1 MRHRCRLVRDMNNDV
16 LTDEMVWAIMTYASM
31 ARYRD
36 VEYLS
41 NIIATEKRM
50 PIPEMLSMLFE
61 EDYSAT
67 QR

>member
-1 MRHRCRLVRDMNNDV
+1 MRRRCRLVRDMNDDV

-61 EDYSAT
+61 EDYSV

>member
-1 MRHRCRLVRDMNNDV
+1 MNDDV

-41 NIIATEKRM
+41 NIIAKEKRM
-50 PIPEMLSMLFE
+50 PIPEMISMLFE
-61 EDYSAT
+61 EDYSV

>member
-1 MRHRCRLVRDMNNDV
+1 MNDDV

-41 NIIATEKRM
+41 NIIAKEKRM
-50 PIPEMLSMLFE
+50 PIPEMISMFFE
-61 EDYSAT
+61 EDYSA

>member
-1 MRHRCRLVRDMNNDV
+1 MNDDV

-50 PIPEMLSMLFE
+50 PIPEMLSMIFE
-61 EDYSAT
+61 EDCSA
-67 QR
+67 Q

>member
-1 MRHRCRLVRDMNNDV
+1 
-16 LTDEMVWAIMTYASM
+16 MTYASM

-41 NIIATEKRM
+41 NIIAKEKRM
-50 PIPEMLSMLFE
+50 PIPEMISMLFE
-61 EDYSAT
+61 EDYSA

>member
-1 MRHRCRLVRDMNNDV
+1 MNDDV

>member
-1 MRHRCRLVRDMNNDV
+1 MNDDV

-41 NIIATEKRM
+41 NIIAKEKRM
-50 PIPEMLSMLFE
+50 PIPEMISMLFE

>member
-1 MRHRCRLVRDMNNDV
+1 MNDDV

-50 PIPEMLSMLFE
+50 PIPEMLSMIFE
-61 EDYSAT
+61 ERAEQTS
-67 QR
+67 

>member
-1 MRHRCRLVRDMNNDV
+1 MRDMNDDV

-41 NIIATEKRM
+41 NIIAKEKRM

-61 EDYSAT
+61 KDYSA

>member
-1 MRHRCRLVRDMNNDV
+1 MRHRYRLVRDMNDDV

>member
-1 MRHRCRLVRDMNNDV
+1 MNDDV

-36 VEYLS
+36 VEHLS

>member
-1 MRHRCRLVRDMNNDV
+1 MRHRYRLVRDMNDDV

-50 PIPEMLSMLFE
+50 PIPEMLSMIFE
-61 EDYSAT
+61 EDYSAA